1 MPTLLSLSSPFTVKS
16 SMFLSIIPHI
26 PSLYF
31 YSQTIIFYPPLS
43 SCLPPLPHAHPPF
56 PLLPLHCKKLEDSV
70 YNPSYSL
77 PIGGFS
83 NNYYL
88 SHLFGNLPF
97 RRIIHFILCIW
108 RF

>member
-1 MPTLLSLSSPFTVKS
+1 MKLQPCLPVQNLTVSGPTPAHPL
-16 SMFLSIIPHI
+16 
-26 PSLYF
+26 
-31 YSQTIIFYPPLS
+31 PPLS

-97 RRIIHFILCIW
+97 RRIIHFILFIL
-108 RF
+108 RFLGRIIYTIH

>member
-1 MPTLLSLSSPFTVKS
+1 MIVLIVFHSYIVQKPYTVSGPTPAPPL
-16 SMFLSIIPHI
+16 
-26 PSLYF
+26 
-31 YSQTIIFYPPLS
+31 PPLS
-43 SCLPPLPHAHPPF
+43 SCLPPLSHAHPPF